1 MKMTETNS
9 ENDEYR
15 LTILPSDI
23 YKLQS
28 PILTPILNNEN
39 NVDKCIQLLEFNKK
53 SIYIPISNF
62 SIKVI
67 ELKNIINK
75 KLDYP
80 IDHIQL
86 YYNEKYIENS
96 QSLLDYNITYK
107 SIIHIVMKHDIFK
120 NNWKDYFIINVN

>member
-1 MKMTETNS
+1 MTETNY

-15 LTILPSDI
+15 LTILPSDK

-86 YYNEKYIENS
+86 YYNGRYIENS
-96 QSLLDYNITYK
+96 NYLLDYNITYK

-120 NNWKDYFIINVN
+120 NSLKDYFIVNVH